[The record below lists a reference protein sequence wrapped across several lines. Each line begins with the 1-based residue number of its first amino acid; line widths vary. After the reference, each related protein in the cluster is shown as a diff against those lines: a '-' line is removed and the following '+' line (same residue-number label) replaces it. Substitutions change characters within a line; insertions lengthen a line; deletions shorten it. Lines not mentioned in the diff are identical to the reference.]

1 VHRTKGP
8 DDGGKGK
15 NSEEWARRKRILIL
29 DGDAGRAE
37 TLRHW
42 LAEEESSCVAASLPG
57 HAEREADEAPPDA
70 VLVGGGFTGPGWA
83 AFFERLKRLQ
93 AELRVP
99 VLHLAR
105 EGREA
110 SLLPAAAQPDDVL
123 VGPWSRAQI
132 TARLRSLLQTKALSD
147 RLRLAYFHLDE
158 LGEFT
163 ERYAEE
169 IVADWRPEDL
179 AFRMASVLLSP
190 RDGSPPRPVFIWG
203 SALIRGVRHG
213 IACVRQG
220 DRWAMRTTRTEAG
233 EVERLLGPFAA
244 GEGAYLSNGALP
256 GRLRALL
263 GVEPELSLPNFAAV
277 FRGGEALLAAG
288 YPWEVTVHDL
298 PLLRASLR
306 QWAVFKRIWRETRR
320 TEEANFQAMEAL
332 AMGAELHD
340 PAAAGHIR
348 RLRAYTQKVAE
359 LLGQPPR
366 FLRWVGQCAQLHDVG
381 KISLPAEILQR
392 PRALSEEEWVV
403 VRTHTVLGHRL
414 LASAPQLAMA
424 ARIARHHHENFD
436 GTGYPDGLRGEEI
449 PLEARIVKAA
459 DVYDALRTARPYK
472 RAYTHEEALR
482 VLREG
487 DGRVEPSH
495 FDPRVLEAF
504 LDSHEEMAR
513 IFP

>member
-1 VHRTKGP
+1 MHRTHGP
-8 DDGGKGK
+8 NDDGEAKTPEGAG
-15 NSEEWARRKRILIL
+15 RGRRILIL

-37 TLRHW
+37 TLRRL
-42 LAEEESSCVAASLPG
+42 LAEEEASCVAVSLPA
-57 HAEREADEAPPDA
+57 HAEREAAEAPPDA
-70 VLVGGGFTGPGWA
+70 VLVGGGFTGAGWT

-110 SLLPAAAQPDDVL
+110 AILPAAARPDDVL

-132 TARLRSLLQTKALSD
+132 AARLRSLLQTKALSD

-163 ERYAEE
+163 ERYAGE

-190 RDGSPPRPVFIWG
+190 RDGSPPRPAFIWG
-203 SALIRGVRHG
+203 SAIIRGVRHG

-220 DRWAMRTTRTEAG
+220 ERWDMRTTRTGTG
-233 EVERLLGPFAA
+233 EVERLLRPFAA
-244 GEGAYLSNGALP
+244 GDGAYLSNEAMP

-263 GVEPELSLPNFAAV
+263 GVEPELVLPNFAAF
-277 FRGGEALLAAG
+277 FRRGEALLAAG

-332 AMGAELHD
+332 ALAAELHD
-340 PAAAGHIR
+340 PAAAGHVR
-348 RLRAYTQKVAE
+348 RLRAYTQKAAE
-359 LLGQPPR
+359 VLGQPPR
-366 FLRWVGQCAQLHDVG
+366 FVRWIGQCAQLHDVG
-381 KISLPAEILQR
+381 KISLPSELLSR
-392 PRALSEEEWVV
+392 PGSLSQEEWTV
-403 VRTHTVLGHRL
+403 VRSHTVLGHRL
-414 LASAPQLAMA
+414 LSGAPQLAMA

-436 GTGYPDGLRGEEI
+436 GSGYPDGLRGEEI
-449 PLEARIVKAA
+449 PLEARVVKVA

-495 FDPRVLEAF
+495 FDPRVLGAF
-504 LDSHEEMAR
+504 LDSHGEMAR
-513 IFP
+513 IFD

>member
-1 VHRTKGP
+1 MHRSQGP
-8 DDGGKGK
+8 SGAGNPKPPAEGGRG
-15 NSEEWARRKRILIL
+15 NRILVL
-29 DGDAGRAE
+29 DGDPNQAE
-37 TLRHW
+37 TLRRW
-42 LAEEESSCVAASLPG
+42 LAEEEPGCVAASLPA
-57 HAEREADEAPPDA
+57 HAEREAAEAPPDA
-70 VLVGGGFTGPGWA
+70 VLVGGGFTEAGWA
-83 AFFERLKRLQ
+83 SFFERLKRLQ

-99 VLHLAR
+99 ILHLAR

-110 SLLPAAAQPDDVL
+110 SHLPAAARPDDVL

-190 RDGSPPRPVFIWG
+190 RDGSPPRPTFIWG

-220 DRWAMRTTRTEAG
+220 ERWDMRTTRTEAG
-233 EVERLLGPFAA
+233 EVERLLKPFEA
-244 GEGAYLSNGALP
+244 GDGAYLSNGALP

-263 GVEPELSLPNFAAV
+263 GVEAELPLPNFAAV
-277 FRGGEALLAAG
+277 FRQGEALLAAG

-332 AMGAELHD
+332 ALAAELHD
-340 PAAAGHIR
+340 PAAAGHVR
-348 RLRAYTQKVAE
+348 RLRAYTQRVAE

-381 KISLPAEILQR
+381 KISLPAELLQK
-392 PRALSEEEWVV
+392 PRTLSEEEWTV
-403 VRTHTVLGHRL
+403 VRSHTVLGQRL
-414 LASAPQLAMA
+414 LSSAPQLAMA
-424 ARIARHHHENFD
+424 ARIARHHHENYD
-436 GTGYPDGLRGEEI
+436 GSGYPDGLRGEEI
-449 PLEARIVKAA
+449 PLEARIVKVA

-482 VLREG
+482 VLQEG

-504 LDSHEEMAR
+504 LESHGEMAR
-513 IFP
+513 IFD